1 MNPGNLPGNLS
12 TSIDILLEDGPC
24 LVVNKPTG
32 ILTQGPPAAEDTL
45 VRRVKAFLKDR
56 MQKPGN
62 VYLGIPHRLDRTV
75 SGVVLFAKNSKAAAR
90 LAEQF
95 RERQV
100 RKLYWAITAAP
111 PSSPEGSFVD
121 WIEKVPDL
129 PQAQIV
135 SELTPTAR
143 EASLRYRLL
152 RDLGY
157 GYLVEVELIT
167 GRFHQIRCQLAHHG
181 CPVLGDEMYGGPATA
196 DQTPAIGFH
205 GERIALHARS
215 LEFLHP
221 VRYEPVVVVAPPPLA
236 WGEIGK

>member
-1 MNPGNLPGNLS
+1 MNPGELPGTLS
-12 TSIDILLEDGPC
+12 ASINILLEDGPC
-24 LVVNKPTG
+24 LVVNKPAG

-45 VRRVKAFLKDR
+45 VRRTKAFLKER

-62 VYLGIPHRLDRTV
+62 VYLGIPHRLDRAVT
-75 SGVVLFAKNSKAAAR
+75 GVVLFAKNSKAAAR

-111 PSSPEGSFVD
+111 PISPEGSFVD

-135 SELTPTAR
+135 PELTPTAR

-167 GRFHQIRCQLAHHG
+167 GRFHQIRCQLAYHG
-181 CPVLGDEMYGGPATA
+181 CPILGDEMYGGKLDVDRSAEV
-196 DQTPAIGFH
+196 GFH

-221 VRYEPVVVVAPPPLA
+221 VRYEPVVVVAPPPVD